1 MKQFRKLL
9 GVLLAVLLLCSLL
22 PWQTIAAAQEPE
34 DPAPAE
40 TEAPAPEESPE
51 DGVKAAPP
59 TPDEPNAPTTYL
71 IDVTGGSAYKDAA
84 CTMKIDRAA
93 EGDTVWLKADP
104 PAGKYLIKWQEK
116 YYSTVTIQPDG
127 SFVMPGAKVYIE
139 GVFASQTKL
148 SIDLT
153 GGLVTVSGSSEIECF
168 LASQGQSG
176 FTDGEER
183 SYDLD
188 GDSVP
193 DLKVVFHSGDPLS
206 ADFEKLDGTQV
217 SGSNALDCTNLPV
230 AITLL
235 FPNIGAS
242 YPLWLGGVQV
252 TDANQD
258 DILGDGKASYNP
270 ISKTLTM
277 NYPTIAG
284 SYQQAAIYAEG
295 MDLTTAGGYTD
306 PEGGTVTS
314 VRVVGGSLRVKGY
327 LYLDAAEYGIWVD
340 GDLVVDDYPVVNS
353 AKIGVRADGNVSINS
368 SFEVREAGEIGLQAG
383 GSVSINANYLLLK
396 GGKAGILAEGDVL
409 LAGGY
414 LDAEGSGSGSVGV
427 RSVSGDI
434 TLSGEESHI
443 SGDLYGLDGG
453 AVSFADGLGLAEIS
467 GGLAAVRSSG
477 VSLGSDLVIEKP
489 EGGVISGDGT
499 TLAEADGSTPA
510 KLALIKNG
518 SAVKEYNLYLGSVRV
533 TDANKDDILGDGGS
547 AVFDPDT
554 NTLTLDHPGISGK
567 TENALIKAYSM
578 NLIVTGSAELE
589 TEEWYG
595 IESYGGSLT
604 FHDAQIRCKSSDV
617 AISATDGIVINGSSI
632 SAEGGKSGIYS
643 TYNGVTVNG
652 GELKAKGGEYG
663 AFELKVTAGTVTAE
677 GGKVGIAGGGQFL
690 GGSVTAVGTGADSV
704 GIYGEVAFSGAEV
717 VCSGVAAGVE
727 TTKLTVTGGSLSATG
742 TGTASVG
749 IKALKDSWGQAEAAI
764 SGGTVTASG
773 GAYGIHADQLYLNNG
788 LEKVTAVGGVAAIQA
803 DHISIDSGLG
813 IEEPAG
819 GLLSADQ
826 KTVTEADGSTVALK
840 AVITADGS
848 AAPTYYPLWVSGVH
862 VSSANQD
869 DILGD
874 GGKAVFD
881 PETGTLKLNDPTIDK
896 LYFDSLIYVEGCDL
910 TITGS
915 ADLYHSSNT
924 ACGIVVTNGM
934 AGSGSLTLNA
944 SLTIQVDKAPLL
956 IHGDLTVLGGETKMK
971 GSASRVDGTMT
982 VCGGSISSSINS
994 YSTGGGFSIGGNLL
1008 ATGGKVSGLGEGRGV
1023 FVGGDLVVQDGSV
1036 HGSAEYDGVYVAGD
1050 ITVNGGSLSGTGF
1063 SNYGGTG
1070 IYSES
1075 SITVNGGS
1083 LHGDAYS
1090 IENNSGPGV
1099 SVKKNI
1105 TVNGGYLLS
1114 IGDSAMSVGG
1124 TLTVTNGELSAEK
1137 GIYCETLEVSG
1148 GKLTSVGYHG
1158 VNVEDDVNI
1167 SGGDLDVKNGIS
1179 AGGDISISGGT
1190 VTTKGQYGLEGK
1202 MIRFQTGLIRVEADG
1217 SESAVKGVSISIDSG
1232 LYIEEPAGGVLS
1244 SGGTNIVESDGA
1256 TIATHAVISPG
1267 SVKYTVTSVKT
1278 SPWYKN
1284 SGKDLVITVKRDPD
1298 DSACFALFTGVQI
1311 DGTALAAGTDYTAA
1325 AGSTVV
1331 TIKSTALQSLSE
1343 GNHTVTILFKD
1354 GKAETVLNIK
1364 PASAS
1369 PRTGDDGVRL
1379 WAGLLFLSG
1388 MGLAALAPAWK
1399 RRIGE
1404 I

>member
-153 GGLVTVSGSSEIECF
+153 GGPVTVSGSSEIECF

-230 AITLL
+230 AITLI

-643 TYNGVTVNG
+643 TYNDVTVNG

-704 GIYGEVAFSGAEV
+704 GMTGDIAVSGGEVI
-717 VCSGVAAGVE
+717 CSGVAAGVE
-727 TTKLTVTGGSLSATG
+727 TTKLTITGGSLSATG

-749 IKALKDSWGQAEAAI
+749 IKALKGSWGKAEAAI
-764 SGGTVTASG
+764 SGGTVTAKG
-773 GAYGIHADQLYLNNG
+773 GAYGIHADQLHLNNG
-788 LEKVTAVGGVAAIQA
+788 LEKVTAEGGTAAIQA
-803 DHISIDSGLG
+803 DPITMESGPG

-840 AVITADGS
+840 AVITADSSGTVS
-848 AAPTYYPLWVSGVH
+848 YYPIWVGGVH
-862 VSSANQD
+862 VSSANKD

-956 IHGDLTVLGGETKMK
+956 IHGDLTVLGGETEMK

-982 VCGGSISSSINS
+982 VCGGSISSSIKS

-1036 HGSAEYDGVYVAGD
+1036 HGSAEYEGVYVAGD

-1244 SGGTNIVESDGA
+1244 SGGTNIVESDGS
-1256 TIATHAVISPG
+1256 TIANHAVISPG
-1267 SVKYTVTSVKT
+1267 SVKYTVTSVKS

-1298 DSACFALFTGVQI
+1298 DSACFSLFTGVEI
-1311 DGTALAAGTDYTAA
+1311 DGAALTAGTDYTAA

-1331 TIKSTALQSLSE
+1331 TIKSTALQSFSA

-1354 GKAETVLNIK
+1354 GTAETVLNIK

-1399 RRIGE
+1399 RRRGE

>member
-1 MKQFRKLL
+1 
-9 GVLLAVLLLCSLL
+9 
-22 PWQTIAAAQEPE
+22 
-34 DPAPAE
+34 
-40 TEAPAPEESPE
+40 
-51 DGVKAAPP
+51 
-59 TPDEPNAPTTYL
+59 
-71 IDVTGGSAYKDAA
+71 
-84 CTMKIDRAA
+84 
-93 EGDTVWLKADP
+93 
-104 PAGKYLIKWQEK
+104 
-116 YYSTVTIQPDG
+116 
-127 SFVMPGAKVYIE
+127 
-139 GVFASQTKL
+139 
-148 SIDLT
+148 
-153 GGLVTVSGSSEIECF
+153 
-168 LASQGQSG
+168 
-176 FTDGEER
+176 
-183 SYDLD
+183 
-188 GDSVP
+188 
-193 DLKVVFHSGDPLS
+193 
-206 ADFEKLDGTQV
+206 
-217 SGSNALDCTNLPV
+217 
-230 AITLL
+230 
-235 FPNIGAS
+235 
-242 YPLWLGGVQV
+242 
-252 TDANQD
+252 
-258 DILGDGKASYNP
+258 
-270 ISKTLTM
+270 
-277 NYPTIAG
+277 
-284 SYQQAAIYAEG
+284 
-295 MDLTTAGGYTD
+295 
-306 PEGGTVTS
+306 
-314 VRVVGGSLRVKGY
+314 
-327 LYLDAAEYGIWVD
+327 
-340 GDLVVDDYPVVNS
+340 
-353 AKIGVRADGNVSINS
+353 
-368 SFEVREAGEIGLQAG
+368 
-383 GSVSINANYLLLK
+383 
-396 GGKAGILAEGDVL
+396 
-409 LAGGY
+409 
-414 LDAEGSGSGSVGV
+414 
-427 RSVSGDI
+427 
-434 TLSGEESHI
+434 
-443 SGDLYGLDGG
+443 
-453 AVSFADGLGLAEIS
+453 
-467 GGLAAVRSSG
+467 
-477 VSLGSDLVIEKP
+477 
-489 EGGVISGDGT
+489 
-499 TLAEADGSTPA
+499 
-510 KLALIKNG
+510 
-518 SAVKEYNLYLGSVRV
+518 
-533 TDANKDDILGDGGS
+533 
-547 AVFDPDT
+547 
-554 NTLTLDHPGISGK
+554 
-567 TENALIKAYSM
+567 M
-578 NLIVTGSAELE
+578 NLIVTGSADLE
-589 TEEWYG
+589 TEEWHC
-595 IESYGGSLT
+595 IESYVGSLT
-604 FHDAQIRCKSSDV
+604 FHDAQIKCKSSDM
-617 AISATDGIVINGSSI
+617 AISATDGIVITGSSI
-632 SAEGGKSGIYS
+632 SAEGGKSGVYS

-704 GIYGEVAFSGAEV
+704 GMTGDIAVSGGEVT
-717 VCSGVAAGVE
+717 CSGVAAGIE
-727 TTKLTVTGGSLSATG
+727 TMKLTVTGGSLSATG
-742 TGTASVG
+742 TGTDGVG
-749 IKALKDSWGQAEAAI
+749 IKALKISWSTAEAAI
-764 SGGTVTASG
+764 SGGTVTAKG

-788 LEKVTAVGGVAAIQA
+788 LEKVTAEGGTAAIQA
-803 DHISIDSGLG
+803 DPITMESGLG

-840 AVITADGS
+840 AVITADSSGTVS
-848 AAPTYYPLWVSGVH
+848 YYPIWVGGVH
-862 VSSANQD
+862 VSSANKD

-915 ADLYHSSNT
+915 ADLYHASNS
-924 ACGIVVTNGM
+924 ACGIVVTSGM

-956 IHGDLTVLGGETKMK
+956 IHGDLTVLGGETEMK
-971 GSASRVDGTMT
+971 GSTSRVDGTMT
-982 VCGGSISSSINS
+982 ACGGSISSSIKS

-1050 ITVNGGSLSGTGF
+1050 ITVNGGLLSGSGF

-1105 TVNGGYLLS
+1105 TVNGGDLLS
-1114 IGDSAMSVGG
+1114 FGDSAMSVGG
-1124 TLTVTNGELSAEK
+1124 TLTVAGGKAEAD
-1137 GIYCETLEVSG
+1137 GIYCGALEVSDG
-1148 GKLTSVGYHG
+1148 TLTCPHYPGI
-1158 VNVEDDVNI
+1158 NADNDVNI
-1167 SGGDLDVKNGIS
+1167 IGGELDVKGGIS

-1217 SESAVKGVSISIDSG
+1217 SDSAVKGVSISIDSG

-1244 SGGTNIVESDGA
+1244 GGGTNIVESDGS
-1256 TIATHAVISPG
+1256 TIANHAVISPG

-1284 SGKDLVITVKRDPD
+1284 SGKDLVVTVKRDPD
-1298 DSACFALFTGVQI
+1298 DSACFALFTGVEI
-1311 DGTALAAGTDYTAA
+1311 DGAALTAGTDYTAA

-1399 RRIGE
+1399 RRMGE